1 LCGFGE
7 RVQSPVGGPL
17 LVFGLKPAAGLGEE
31 LARRGFGEQGD
42 DPGALILREAGLA
55 ARAGAIS
62 ETIYSCG
69 IEAVEA
75 STHGLGVAAEL
86 LGYLGG
92 TQSLPAQGD
101 DPGSEDPI
109 TGGVAAAG
117 ELVNPSLLFG
127 VFGRSGAKQF
137 RHVRFSLPV
146 RRFGYALICT
156 DFEERSTSTTVVDR
170 DVFWH
175 HALFDGGAL
184 RRARGATDGRS

>member
-1 LCGFGE
+1 
-7 RVQSPVGGPL
+7 
-17 LVFGLKPAAGLGEE
+17 LKPAARLGEE
-31 LARRGFGEQGD
+31 LARRVFGEQGD
-42 DPGALILREAGLA
+42 DPGALILREAGFA

-109 TGGVAAAG
+109 TWGVAAAG
-117 ELVNPSLLFG
+117 ELVNLSLLFG

-137 RHVRFSLPV
+137 RHVLFSLPV
-146 RRFGYALICT
+146 RRFGHKLMCT
-156 DFEERSTSTTVVDR
+156 AFEERSITAVPVSIDPCASL
-170 DVFWH
+170 W
-175 HALFDGGAL
+175 A
-184 RRARGATDGRS
+184 